1 MASNP
6 RGNLREHVQKQLR
19 SSSSV
24 GKGTLGKVYKVRG
37 FDDEQYALKVSG
49 FIDAT
54 TKEEKYLLGEVET
67 LSRFQHPH
75 IVRHIDG
82 WDTRDKQGQ
91 LRVYIL
97 MEYCPGGD
105 LRSYLN
111 NTLGRPPPEAE
122 FGTWLAQIASGLDF
136 IHSMGVLH
144 RNVKTPNIMVGHVD
158 GHVTLKIG
166 DFGMSKMLL
175 QPDAMAK
182 SQVGTPYFMSPEIL
196 NGRQYNMKTD
206 IWSLGCTAYEMA
218 TLTTLFQAQTITT
231 LLSGINKHKAA
242 QVTKQIKYR
251 KFFQMLIGEMLH
263 QDPKAR
269 PDAGEILTRLLD
281 KGYKTTHLGMT
292 ASSTLTSTTSSTG
305 SRTRISQG
313 QGQTDSKVAVW
324 SMMDSDTSGVVSDA
338 GSMVIRE
345 DVSNPH
351 WCDID
356 KNDKVRLMGMA
367 VVPPVIPRSESR
379 PRTKSESDMDLGL
392 QAFTEIQRKK
402 KLSKSVTFDQRVSTS
417 VIPEVAGE
425 DAEEKVEGKV
435 EELLSSGDKGRILCQ
450 IGKEQSSLAQTGE
463 AVFTAAFSK
472 LNIRSDAKMEND
484 KVRSMGMAI
493 VPPVIPRSDRRPRTK
508 SEGCESDMDLGLQEF
523 SEIQRKKKLP
533 KSVTFY
539 RRVSTSVLPDKEV
552 AGEDAEEEEERE
564 VEELLSSGDKG
575 RILCQIGKEQ
585 SSLAQTMG
593 EAVFTAAFSKLNI
606 RTDAKMEREL
616 ASVLGDQYEEFGPR
630 FVLLRALERAF
641 ADPQEDGS
649 QMKRKSLNKT
659 I

>member
-472 LNIRSDAKMEND
+472 LNIRSDAKME
-484 KVRSMGMAI
+484 
-493 VPPVIPRSDRRPRTK
+493 
-508 SEGCESDMDLGLQEF
+508 EF

>member
-1 MASNP
+1 MASNS

-24 GKGTLGKVYKVRG
+24 GKGTLGKVYKVQG
-37 FDDEQYALKVSG
+37 FDGEQYALKVSG

-54 TKEEKYLLGEVET
+54 AEEERYLLGEVET

-136 IHSMGVLH
+136 IHTMGVLH

-175 QPDAMAK
+175 QPDAMAR

-242 QVTKQIKYR
+242 QVTKQIKYG
-251 KFFQMLIGEMLH
+251 KFFQMLIGDMLH

-281 KGYKTTHLGMT
+281 EGYKTTHLGMT

-305 SRTRISQG
+305 SRTRTS
-313 QGQTDSKVAVW
+313 QGQTDSKVALW
-324 SMMDSDTSGVVSDA
+324 SRMDSDTSGVVSDA

-367 VVPPVIPRSESR
+367 VVPPVIPRSDRR

-402 KLSKSVTFDQRVSTS
+402 KLSKSVTFDRRVSTS

-425 DAEEKVEGKV
+425 DTEEKDEGK
-435 EELLSSGDKGRILCQ
+435 
-450 IGKEQSSLAQTGE
+450 
-463 AVFTAAFSK
+463 
-472 LNIRSDAKMEND
+472 
-484 KVRSMGMAI
+484 
-493 VPPVIPRSDRRPRTK
+493 
-508 SEGCESDMDLGLQEF
+508 
-523 SEIQRKKKLP
+523 
-533 KSVTFY
+533 
-539 RRVSTSVLPDKEV
+539 
-552 AGEDAEEEEERE
+552 

-630 FVLLRALERAF
+630 FVVLRALERTF

-649 QMKRKSLNKT
+649 QRKRKSLNKT